1 MSKKQETTGKSETLA
16 DPRKAYYTDDFPRQ
30 KQAAPGVEEQMKPRP
45 DAGER
50 SYRGS
55 GRLCGRKA
63 LITGGDSGIGR
74 AVAIA
79 YAREGADVAISY
91 LESEQADA
99 DSLRTLLEDEDCRI
113 ELLPGDISCEEVS
126 REVVRR
132 AAEKLGG
139 LDILVLNAG
148 VQTAVKDIEDLTTE
162 QLRRTF
168 ETNVY
173 PMYWMVQEALPCL
186 KPGASI
192 ITTSSIEAFEP
203 SPILLDYAATKS
215 AIAGYTRALAKQLAE
230 KGIRVNSVAPG
241 PVWTALQVT
250 GGQPP
255 EKIPHFGQSTPM
267 GRAGQ
272 PAELAPVY
280 VFLASEESSF
290 VSAQVIGVTGGR
302 LTY

>member
-1 MSKKQETTGKSETLA
+1 MSKKQDNNSTETLV

-30 KQAAPGVEEQMKPRP
+30 RQEAPGVEEKMTPKP

-55 GRLCGRKA
+55 GRLRGRKA

-79 YAREGADVAISY
+79 YAREGADVAIGY
-91 LESEQADA
+91 LPSEQQDA
-99 DSLRTLLEDEDCRI
+99 DTLRTLLEEEKRRI
-113 ELLPGDISCEEVS
+113 ELLPGDIRDEEVS
-126 REVVRR
+126 RESVRR

-148 VQTAVKDIEDLTTE
+148 MQQAVKHIEDLTTE

-173 PMYWMVQEALPCL
+173 PMFWMVQEALPCL
-186 KPGASI
+186 RPGASI

-215 AIAGYTRALAKQLAE
+215 AIAGFTRALAKQLAD

-255 EKIPHFGQSTPM
+255 EKIPEFGQSTPL

-272 PAELAPVY
+272 PAELASVY